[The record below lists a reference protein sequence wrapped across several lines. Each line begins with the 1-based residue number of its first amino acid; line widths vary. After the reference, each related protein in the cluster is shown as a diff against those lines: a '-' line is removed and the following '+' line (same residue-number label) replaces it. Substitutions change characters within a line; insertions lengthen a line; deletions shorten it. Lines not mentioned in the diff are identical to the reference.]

1 MGQKRE
7 IIARHDGTD
16 VDNDPKSSLE
26 YKIQAF
32 NIFFRGK
39 WVLSFNITDCWLCM
53 NFICQ

>member
-39 WVLSFNITDCWLCM
+39 WVISFNITDCWLCM